1 MTNAI
6 QIIRGDDFSFVL
18 NVEDPTADNGNYIL
32 KDDDALYLGVTL
44 PHQPFEHAILKKKYT
59 KADQNLDGNII
70 ATIKASDTLDL
81 LPGVYYYSV
90 KLRQGIDTEHE
101 TVTTVIYKTKFII
114 ND

>member
-1 MTNAI
+1 MTNVI
-6 QIIRGDDFSFVL
+6 QITRGDDFNFVL
-18 NVEDPTADNGNYIL
+18 NVEDPSSDNGNYML
-32 KDDDALYLGVTL
+32 KENDAFYLGVML

-59 KADQNLDGNII
+59 KATQNSDGNII

-90 KLRQGIDTEHE
+90 KLRCNIDTEQE
-101 TVTTVIYKTKFII
+101 MVTTVINKTKFII